1 MWDLRGV
8 IPDSEQKTDPLVD
21 KCRNIVADIENE
33 PDRDKARDAVQV
45 DLQEIAEDVAIE
57 ESHGLDLDYISMIA
71 LKDSLGTEFVERI
84 RAIFSEK
91 GHLSKAKNFEFRPPQ
106 QEMAMAVARA
116 LEEERHLVVEAGTGV
131 GKSLAY
137 LAPAILF
144 ALEQHKKAIVS
155 THTINLQE
163 QLLYKD
169 IPILRKILP
178 VEFEAALMKGR
189 QNYLC
194 PRRLERALQQANELF
209 TGPEQNELS
218 RLAQWART
226 TRDGSLSD
234 LSVDPDPKVWAQVC
248 SEPHICTTKSCG
260 QSSCFYQQARKRL
273 LTSDVIVINHT
284 LLFMLLGS
292 PDQQEERESGYLFP
306 NDFIIFDEAHTVE
319 QVASRQVGIG
329 ISQYGL
335 RSTIQRLYNARTRK
349 GLFTVMRDAPGVRL
363 AADLVDRADQF
374 FAAIES
380 RSDFRKGREFRVRA
394 PEFVTDTITGHLSA
408 LQARISEVAKR
419 ADDEFLKA
427 ELQELGRRIR
437 GAREDT
443 ATFLEQSA
451 HEHVYWVERTGKTA
465 QFLSLNAAPID
476 LAPVLRRM
484 IFREDCSCVMTSA
497 TLSVGRPDLAYLRQR
512 VGADEAEPLLLG
524 SPFDFSAQMKMF
536 IVQKMPDPRDAGYE
550 EALEH
555 WIAHFVEE
563 TDGRAFV
570 LFTSY
575 RGMQQVADQMR
586 EFFARKKFNLL
597 VQGGGAPRGK
607 LLEQFKTTPRS
618 VLFGTDSFWMGVDVP
633 GEALSNVII
642 TRLPFAVPDHPL
654 IEAKLELVEERGGD
668 PFTEY
673 SLPEAILKLRQGVGR
688 LIRTKIDRGI
698 IVILDNR
705 IVNKPYGRAFLQA
718 LPKCPVKII

>member
-1 MWDLRGV
+1 
-8 IPDSEQKTDPLVD
+8 
-21 KCRNIVADIENE
+21 
-33 PDRDKARDAVQV
+33 
-45 DLQEIAEDVAIE
+45 
-57 ESHGLDLDYISMIA
+57 MIA
-71 LKDSLGTEFVERI
+71 LKNSLGTDFVERI
-84 RAIFSEK
+84 RTIFSEN
-91 GHLSKAKNFEFRPPQ
+91 GRLSKAKNFEFRPQQ
-106 QEMAMAVARA
+106 QEMAAAVAQA
-116 LEEERHLVVEAGTGV
+116 LEEERHLVIEAGTGV

-163 QLLYKD
+163 QLIYKD
-169 IPILRKILP
+169 IPILKKILP

-194 PRRLERALQQANELF
+194 PRRLERALQQQNELF
-209 TGPEQNELS
+209 TGPEQNELTK
-218 RLAQWART
+218 LAEWART
-226 TRDGSLSD
+226 TSDGSLSD
-234 LSVDPDPKVWAQVC
+234 LTLEPDPKVWVQVC
-248 SEPHICTTKSCG
+248 SEQHICTPKTCG
-260 QSSCFYQQARKRL
+260 QDSRCFYQQARKRL
-273 LTSDVIVINHT
+273 LAADVLVINHT
-284 LLFMLLGS
+284 LLFILLVS
-292 PDQQEERESGYLFP
+292 PEVQEERESGFVFP
-306 NDFIIFDEAHTVE
+306 NDFLIWDEAHTVE
-319 QVASRQVGIG
+319 QVASRQIGIG

-349 GLFTVMRDAPGVRL
+349 GLFTVMRDATGVRL
-363 AADLVDRADQF
+363 AADLIDELDRF

-380 RSDFRKGREFRVRA
+380 SCDFRKGREFRVRA
-394 PEFVTDTITGHLSA
+394 PEFVPDTITGHLTG
-408 LQARISEVAKR
+408 LQARIAEVARR

-437 GAREDT
+437 DSREGI
-443 ATFLEQSA
+443 AIFLEQSRR
-451 HEHVYWVERTGKTA
+451 EHVYWVERTGKTA
-465 QFLSLNAAPID
+465 QFLTLNAAPID
-476 LAPVLRRM
+476 IAPELRRM

-497 TLSVGRPDLAYLRQR
+497 ALSVGRPDLAYFRQR
-512 VGADEAEPLLLG
+512 VGANEVEALLLG
-524 SPFDFSAQMKMF
+524 SPFDFRTQMKMF

-555 WIAHFVEE
+555 WIAHFVDK
-563 TDGRAFV
+563 TGGRAFV

-575 RGMQQVADQMR
+575 RGMQQVADQMAA
-586 EFFARKKFNLL
+586 FFLQKKLNLL

-688 LIRTKIDRGI
+688 LIRTKKDQGI

-705 IVNKPYGRAFLQA
+705 IVTKPYGRAFLAA
-718 LPKCPVKII
+718 LPKCPVEIV